1 MIVSAQVAIYPLRQD
16 RLTPAIA
23 AVSDALQAAGLRSE
37 AGPMSTLVTGETT
50 AVFRGLEAAFGRA
63 GALGHVVMTI
73 TVSNACPVAT

>member
-16 RLTPAIA
+16 RLTPAVT
-23 AVSDALQAAGLRSE
+23 AVSDALQAAGLRPE
-37 AGPMSTLVTGETT
+37 VGPMSTLVTGETT
-50 AVFRGLEAAFGRA
+50 AVFRGLEDAFGRA